1 MRKNK
6 EQLRIHPKGY
16 PKPINLCL
24 TVGGGIQ
31 ESWFRQSENKKES
44 SEQGALPRL
53 LRPKKI
59 CSKSCL
65 KCYFLKCPSTAWTPT
80 VTALPKQSSAF
91 ACTFLAPRSS
101 LPPEAT
107 HSNVNWSNSLESAS
121 FHRASICLPLASPLW
136 SCSALEG
143 STESNLSSP
152 WQLLQMWRQQSCSPY
167 IFFIL
172 RPKSLVPSGEGKILW
187 TRMIFVLSR
196 SWTESGIW

>member
-6 EQLRIHPKGY
+6 EELRMHPKGY
-16 PKPINLCL
+16 PKSINLCL

-31 ESWFRQSENKKES
+31 ESWFRQSENKKEG
-44 SEQGALPRL
+44 SEQDALPRL
-53 LRPKKI
+53 LGPEKI
-59 CSKSCL
+59 GSKSCL
-65 KCYFLKCPSTAWTPT
+65 KCYFLKCPSTAWAPT

-121 FHRASICLPLASPLW
+121 FHRASICLPMASPLW
-136 SCSALEG
+136 PCLALEG
-143 STESNLSSP
+143 NTESNLSSP

-167 IFFIL
+167 IF
-172 RPKSLVPSGEGKILW
+172 SSSGPNP
-187 TRMIFVLSR
+187 
-196 SWTESGIW
+196 